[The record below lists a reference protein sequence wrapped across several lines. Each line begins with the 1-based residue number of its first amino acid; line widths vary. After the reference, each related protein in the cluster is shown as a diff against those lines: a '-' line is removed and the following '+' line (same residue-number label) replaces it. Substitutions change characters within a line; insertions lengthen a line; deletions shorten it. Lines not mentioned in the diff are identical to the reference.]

1 MNMTLYRI
9 TTGMMHMPIFFQATS
24 FRNAAVGLAASLML
38 GCTSTPATIDTSPG
52 AEPTFDGL
60 YPVKGGRMDGAWA
73 RPDFSVEQYS
83 KIMLQGIGVE
93 YRPGG
98 STRRTLSTSR
108 SNEFFAFTPEQK
120 VAFEELMAEAFR
132 EELEKGEHFE
142 IVTEPGP
149 DVLLIR
155 GGLLDV
161 VSYVPPDPVGRGEIY
176 LSRIGEATLVLEM
189 RDSESGAI
197 LLRAI
202 DRRAAEDVARSFS
215 NSNRVS
221 NTAEVRRLARTWGGI
236 LRDGLDRFMAPGDEA
251 GE

>member
-1 MNMTLYRI
+1 MQ
-9 TTGMMHMPIFFQATS
+9 IFIRSAI
-24 FRNAAVGLAASLML
+24 FRVAALGLAASFIF
-38 GCTSTPATIDTSPG
+38 GCTSAPATIDTSPG
-52 AEPTFDGL
+52 VEPTFDGL

-73 RPDFSVEQYS
+73 RPDFNVEDYS
-83 KIMLQGIGVE
+83 KIMLQGVGVE

-108 SNEFFAFTPEQK
+108 SDEFFALTPAQK
-120 VAFEELMAEAFR
+120 AAFEETMRATFL

-149 DVLLIR
+149 DVLLVR

-161 VSYVPPDPVGRGEIY
+161 VSYAPPDSAGRAEIY
-176 LSRIGEATLVLEM
+176 LSRVGEATLVLEI
-189 RDSESGAI
+189 RDSVTGAI
-197 LLRAI
+197 LIRAI
-202 DRRAAEDVARSFS
+202 DRRAAEDAARSFS

-221 NTAEVRRLARTWGGI
+221 NTAEFRRLARTWGGI